1 MIMVKSLEEREQKKF
16 WKARADKIE
25 IQLNHMMSKQE
36 SEVGA
41 LDKKL
46 DVIIREQ
53 DNIRKKE

>member
-1 MIMVKSLEEREQKKF
+1 
-16 WKARADKIE
+16 
-25 IQLNHMMSKQE
+25 MMTKQE

-53 DNIRKKE
+53 DNIRKKEQEAMLSKFINIQS

>member
-1 MIMVKSLEEREQKKF
+1 
-16 WKARADKIE
+16 
-25 IQLNHMMSKQE
+25 MMTKQE

-53 DNIRKKE
+53 DNIRKKEQEAMLSKFINIKS